1 MRFVIPNQ
9 TRRNLA
15 ASRLKR
21 EGYDVHAVP
30 TPKGQNN
37 HVLDVFNVEDGTS
50 AVERLVAEIA
60 PDSARTT

>member
-1 MRFVIPNQ
+1 MRFTIPNQ

-30 TPKGQNN
+30 TPKGETV
-37 HVLDVFNVEDGTS
+37 HVLDVLNVEEGTS

-60 PDSARTT
+60 PDSARSF

>member
-1 MRFVIPNQ
+1 MRFTIPNQ

-30 TPKGQNN
+30 TPKGETV
-37 HVLDVFNVEDGTS
+37 HVLDVLNVDEGAST
-50 AVERLVAEIA
+50 VERLVAEIA
-60 PDSARTT
+60 PDSARSF

>member
-1 MRFVIPNQ
+1 MRFEIPNQ

-21 EGYDVHAVP
+21 EGYEVRATP
-30 TPKGQNN
+30 TPRGAVG
-37 HVLDVFNVEDGTS
+37 HVLDVLNVEDGTVV
-50 AVERLVAEIA
+50 VERLVAEVA

>member
-1 MRFVIPNQ
+1 MRFTIPNQ

-30 TPKGQNN
+30 TPKGQKT
-37 HVLDVFNVEDGTS
+37 HVLDVLNVDDGTS

-60 PDSARTT
+60 PDSVRTA